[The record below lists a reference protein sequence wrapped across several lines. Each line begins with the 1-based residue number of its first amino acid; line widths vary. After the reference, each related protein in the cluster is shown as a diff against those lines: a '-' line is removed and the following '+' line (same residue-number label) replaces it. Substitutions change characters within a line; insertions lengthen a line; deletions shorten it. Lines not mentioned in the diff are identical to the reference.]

1 MIIDYLSNLFSEQKE
16 KVKAIS
22 LPFQTSTDI
31 EAPNQLFGRD
41 DDLQYLCGYAEGL
54 QQVEIIGVRRFGK
67 TCLAKT
73 FVALEKKNNN
83 RRVYPVYVD
92 LYSDGIIGTANVWRY
107 LSSKI
112 VSNLYYDGYIS
123 NKKITI
129 DGYKIKP
136 LRKWEK
142 VYKQL
147 SLLNNSDARCLFDE
161 IIEKYSKQLRQTI
174 LLLFDEYE
182 KCTEAFDNIN
192 GLMHLRKLS
201 NDTPKY
207 VSFWIIGATPW
218 RIFVVDKPDYDGSG
232 AFNGVTQNRY
242 VCPLNKDDF
251 KEMWEYECDLITDEI
266 KRQELKDMCEK
277 VFVSSGGIPCF
288 AKEIGAYCL
297 IEGEY
302 PKYNRLNN
310 HFVEI
315 KKKLSNEE
323 LKYLRVLLSSPQKYA
338 PTEVPNSIDVL
349 ETYGLIKKDE
359 QERYFIPC
367 RFFAD
372 FIRAE
377 LFEKQLSTTDNID
390 YITYVEKI
398 SDIIRRINDLWFN
411 KYNIYMFDI
420 TNATQGYYQTL
431 PKPCDNPDKFSVFIN
446 AMYCLYWEG
455 AKENDIAGE
464 KIPEYF
470 KKTIFR
476 LSMDRIRHVF
486 GKAHEKYKL
495 TTRYGQVDITTA
507 LSEITGYSTEPE
519 TPEEWLSFQ
528 ECMLKRF
535 LKELSDIHKSIIPEI
550 VNGGRYSGV
559 IVEVSKQ
566 NGRKYKNIKSEISY
580 RMLRIKNSNLQ
591 ELHDGDCVSFTA
603 KQESDPNNPLMSF
616 WIAYDV
622 ELE

>member
-1 MIIDYLSNLFSEQKE
+1 MILDFFANLFNKQTENDE
-16 KVKAIS
+16 VIA

-31 EAPNQLFGRD
+31 EAPNLLFGRD
-41 DDLQYLCGYAEGL
+41 DDLQILCGFAEGL
-54 QQVEIIGVRRFGK
+54 QQVEVIGVRRFGK

-73 FVALEKKNNN
+73 FISLEKENKNS
-83 RRVYPVYVD
+83 RVYPVYVD
-92 LYSDGIIGTANVWRY
+92 WYSDGIIGTANVWRY

-112 VSNLYYDGYIS
+112 VSNLLNDGYIS
-123 NKKITI
+123 NNIITI
-129 DGYKIKP
+129 DEYKIKP
-136 LRKWEK
+136 KKKWEK

-147 SLLNNSDARCLFDE
+147 SLLNNSDARCYFDE
-161 IIEKYSKQLRQTI
+161 IVEKYSKQLKRTI

-192 GLMHLRKLS
+192 GFMHLRRLS

-218 RIFVVDKPDYDGSG
+218 KTFVEDKPDYDGSG
-232 AFNGVTQNRY
+232 ALNGVTQNRY
-242 VCPLNKDDF
+242 VCPLNKNDF
-251 KEMWEYECDLITDEI
+251 KKLWEYECGLITDEI
-266 KRQELKDMCEK
+266 KRQELKEMCEK
-277 VFVSSGGIPCF
+277 VFVSSGGVPCF

-310 HFVEI
+310 HFVEM
-315 KKKLSNEE
+315 KKKLTEEE
-323 LKYLRVLLSSPQKYA
+323 LKYLRILLSSPQEYA
-338 PTEVPNSIDVL
+338 PSEVPNSIDVL

-359 QERYFIPC
+359 RERYYIPC

-372 FIRAE
+372 YLRAD
-377 LFEKQLSTTDNID
+377 LYEKQMSTPNNID
-390 YITYVEKI
+390 LITYVEKI
-398 SDIIRRINDLWFN
+398 IDTIRRINDLWYN
-411 KYNIYMFDI
+411 KYMIYMFDI
-420 TNATQGYYQTL
+420 TNATQGYYQVL

-446 AMYCLYWEG
+446 AIYCLYWEG

-464 KIPEYF
+464 KIPGNF
-470 KKTIFR
+470 KKTLFR
-476 LSMDRIRHVF
+476 MSMDRIRHVF

-535 LKELSDIHKSIIPEI
+535 LKELSDIYKSIIPGV
-550 VNGGRYSGV
+550 VNGERYSGV
-559 IVEVSKQ
+559 IVEVPKQ
-566 NGRKYKNIKSEISY
+566 NGRVYKNIKSEISH
-580 RMLRIKNSNLQ
+580 RLLRIKNSNLQ
-591 ELHDGDCVSFTA
+591 ELHDGDSVTFIA
-603 KQESDPNNPLMSF
+603 KQEPDPNDPLMSF

>member
-1 MIIDYLSNLFSEQKE
+1 MILDFFANLFNKQTENDE
-16 KVKAIS
+16 VIA

-31 EAPNQLFGRD
+31 EAPNLLFGRD
-41 DDLQYLCGYAEGL
+41 DDLQILCGFAEGL
-54 QQVEIIGVRRFGK
+54 QQVEVIGVRRFGK

-73 FVALEKKNNN
+73 FISLEKENKNS
-83 RRVYPVYVD
+83 RVYPVYVD
-92 LYSDGIIGTANVWRY
+92 WYSDGIIGTANVWRY

-112 VSNLYYDGYIS
+112 VSNLLNDGYIS
-123 NKKITI
+123 NNIITI
-129 DGYKIKP
+129 DEYKIKP
-136 LRKWEK
+136 KKKWEK

-147 SLLNNSDARCLFDE
+147 SLLNNSDARCYFDE
-161 IIEKYSKQLRQTI
+161 IVEKYSKQLKRTI

-192 GLMHLRKLS
+192 GFMHLRRLS

-218 RIFVVDKPDYDGSG
+218 KTFVEDKPDYDGSG
-232 AFNGVTQNRY
+232 ALNGVTQNRY
-242 VCPLNKDDF
+242 VCPLNKNDF
-251 KEMWEYECDLITDEI
+251 KKLWEYECGLITDEI
-266 KRQELKDMCEK
+266 KRQELKEMCEK
-277 VFVSSGGIPCF
+277 VFVSSGGVPCF

-310 HFVEI
+310 HFVEM
-315 KKKLSNEE
+315 KKKLTEEE
-323 LKYLRVLLSSPQKYA
+323 LKYLRILLSSPQEYA
-338 PTEVPNSIDVL
+338 PSEVPNSIDVL

-359 QERYFIPC
+359 RERYYIPC

-372 FIRAE
+372 YLRAD
-377 LFEKQLSTTDNID
+377 LYEKQMSTPNNID
-390 YITYVEKI
+390 LITYVEKI
-398 SDIIRRINDLWFN
+398 IDTIRRINDLWYN
-411 KYNIYMFDI
+411 KYMIYMFDI
-420 TNATQGYYQTL
+420 TNATQGYYQVL

-446 AMYCLYWEG
+446 AIYCLYWEG

-464 KIPEYF
+464 KIPGNF
-470 KKTIFR
+470 KKTLFR
-476 LSMDRIRHVF
+476 MSMDRIRHVF

-535 LKELSDIHKSIIPEI
+535 LKES
-550 VNGGRYSGV
+550 
-559 IVEVSKQ
+559 
-566 NGRKYKNIKSEISY
+566 
-580 RMLRIKNSNLQ
+580 
-591 ELHDGDCVSFTA
+591 
-603 KQESDPNNPLMSF
+603 
-616 WIAYDV
+616 
-622 ELE
+622 